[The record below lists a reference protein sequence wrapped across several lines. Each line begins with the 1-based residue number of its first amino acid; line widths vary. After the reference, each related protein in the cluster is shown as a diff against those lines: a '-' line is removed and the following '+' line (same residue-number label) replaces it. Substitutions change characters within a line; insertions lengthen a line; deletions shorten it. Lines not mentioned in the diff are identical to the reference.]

1 MHYIHWLHRKCY
13 QFNQSH
19 KSSLN
24 CAVSICIFCMCE
36 FQAAQRVCAVTRQA
50 GVTREIK
57 APGTAEFS
65 RLTQVT
71 EPKMLHSA
79 GGRFGS
85 RAPVA
90 VEVSGL

>member
-1 MHYIHWLHRKCY
+1 M
-13 QFNQSH
+13 
-19 KSSLN
+19 N
-24 CAVSICIFCMCE
+24 CAVSVYTCVCTCE

-65 RLTQVT
+65 RPTQVT
-71 EPKMLHSA
+71 EPKMLHCA
-79 GGRFGS
+79 GGGFGS
-85 RAPVA
+85 RAPLA